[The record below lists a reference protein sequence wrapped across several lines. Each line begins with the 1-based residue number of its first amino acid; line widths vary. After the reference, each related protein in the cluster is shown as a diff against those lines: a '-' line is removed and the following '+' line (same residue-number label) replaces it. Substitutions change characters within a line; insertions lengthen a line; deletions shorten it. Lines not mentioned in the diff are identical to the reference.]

1 MKNADSS
8 STTITQL
15 ERKLAA
21 ADAENARLLALM
33 EKKEAQWEATKQS
46 LFEQFRLA
54 LERQFGPS
62 TEKYQVD
69 QKDLLINEAEVAVDE
84 EDGATEAT
92 DNDVVDD
99 TAAEPATPTTR
110 RTRGGR
116 VALPPELPR
125 VEVVHELS
133 EEARHCQDDGTA
145 LTVIGEA
152 VSEELH
158 VVPARVEVIRHVRRK
173 YACRTCEEG
182 VKIAAAPAKL
192 LPKSNASATLLAY
205 VATAKYQDALPLYRQ
220 SQLFARHGAEIP
232 RNTLARWMVQAGE
245 RITPLIETLRH
256 HLLSAPLI
264 HMDETTLQVNQEA
277 DRKASATSY
286 MWVQRGG
293 PPGQQVVLFDYAASR
308 AGRVPV
314 DLLGGYAGR
323 LITDGYEGY
332 AEVVRRNGITHA
344 GCWAHARR
352 KFVEAQKVQ
361 PKGKTGKA
369 DWALNQIR
377 KLYGVEKQAKAL
389 EPDARHAL
397 RDQKSRP
404 LIDQLRT
411 WLDKSLAQV
420 LPKSAL
426 GKALHYLDHQWFRL
440 TRFLDDGL
448 IPLDNNPA
456 ENAIRPFVVGRKN
469 WLFSHTPS
477 GAQAS
482 AAIYSLIETA
492 LCRTRHKAVYAV
504 RRTMP
509 NGPGDIRPL
518 HFCGELCGLSL
529 GILFGIV
536 FVSYNDSRKASNRS
550 SGLKRI
556 SLSGS

>member
-1 MKNADSS
+1 MNLPASS
-8 STTITQL
+8 SLETVSQL
-15 ERKLAA
+15 QRQVRSQQEEIAHLH
-21 ADAENARLLALM
+21 RLMA
-33 EKKEAQWEATKQS
+33 KKEAQWEATKAS
-46 LFEQFRLA
+46 LFEKFRLA
-54 LERQFGPS
+54 IERQFGPS
-62 TEKYQVD
+62 TEKYRVEQG
-69 QKDLLINEAEVAVDE
+69 DLLINEAEVAVDE
-84 EDGATEAT
+84 EDAAASDESAT
-92 DNDVVDD
+92 
-99 TAAEPATPTTR
+99 AEPAAEAQPSARR

-125 VEVVHELS
+125 VEVVHELP
-133 EEARHCQDDGTA
+133 EATRHCAEDDTV
-145 LTVIGEA
+145 LKVIGEA

-158 VVPARVEVIRHVRRK
+158 VVPARIEVIRHVRRK
-173 YACRTCEEG
+173 YACPVCEEG
-182 VKIAAAPAKL
+182 VQTAPAPLKL

-220 SQLFARHGAEIP
+220 SQIFARHGAEIP

-245 RITPLIETLRH
+245 RVAPLIETLRR

-277 DRKASATSY
+277 DRQASATSY

-293 PPGQQVVLFDYAASR
+293 PPGQQVVLFDYDASR
-308 AGRVPV
+308 AGRVPIS
-314 DLLGGYAGR
+314 LLGDYAGR
-323 LITDGYEGY
+323 LVTDGYEGY

-389 EPDARHAL
+389 EPEARHAL
-397 RDQKSRP
+397 REHKSRP
-404 LIDQLRT
+404 LINQLRT
-411 WLDKSLAQV
+411 WLDQSLAQV

-426 GKALHYLDHQWFRL
+426 GKALHYLQGQWQRL
-440 TRFLDDGL
+440 TRFLDDGV
-448 IPLDNNPA
+448 ISLDNNPA

-469 WLFSHTPS
+469 WLFSQTPS

-492 LCRTRHKAVYAV
+492 KA
-504 RRTMP
+504 
-509 NGPGDIRPL
+509 N
-518 HFCGELCGLSL
+518 GLSPYNYLQFVFETLPTL
-529 GILFGIV
+529 GE
-536 FVSYNDSRKASNRS
+536 NDDLDTLLPWRWKDT
-550 SGLKRI
+550 LPV
-556 SLSGS
+556 

>member
-1 MKNADSS
+1 MKNATSP
-8 STTITQL
+8 TQNVSQL
-15 ERKLAA
+15 QRQIKAQQEEIAQLH
-21 ADAENARLLALM
+21 LLM
-33 EKKEAQWEATKQS
+33 EKKEAQWEAAKQS

-62 TEKYQVD
+62 TEKYRVD
-69 QKDLLINEAEVAVDE
+69 QRDLLINEAEVAVDE
-84 EDGATEAT
+84 EDSDASAC
-92 DNDVVDD
+92 DAVADD
-99 TAAEPATPTTR
+99 AMSETASPPKR

-125 VEVVHELS
+125 VEVVHELPDNTC
-133 EEARHCQDDGTA
+133 HCHDDGTT
-145 LTVIGEA
+145 LKVIGEE

-158 VVPARVEVIRHVRRK
+158 VVPARIEVIRHVRRK
-173 YACRTCEEG
+173 YACPTCEEG
-182 VKIAAAPAKL
+182 ISTAPVPAKL

-205 VATAKYQDALPLYRQ
+205 IATAKYQDALPLYRQ
-220 SQLFARHGAEIP
+220 SQIFARHGAEIP
-232 RNTLARWMVQAGE
+232 RNTLARWMVQVGE
-245 RITPLIETLRH
+245 RIIPLIDTLRQ
-256 HLLSAPLI
+256 HLLNAPLI

-277 DRKASATSY
+277 DRAASATSY

-314 DLLGGYAGR
+314 DLLGDYAGR

-389 EPDARHAL
+389 EPEARHAL
-397 RDQKSRP
+397 REQKSRP

-426 GKALHYLDHQWFRL
+426 GKALHYLDNQWPRL
-440 TRFLDDGL
+440 TRFLHDGL

-456 ENAIRPFVVGRKN
+456 ENAIRPFVIGRN
-469 WLFSHTPS
+469 YPQPS
-477 GAQAS
+477 VMES
-482 AAIYSLIETA
+482 
-492 LCRTRHKAVYAV
+492 
-504 RRTMP
+504 
-509 NGPGDIRPL
+509 
-518 HFCGELCGLSL
+518 F
-529 GILFGIV
+529 
-536 FVSYNDSRKASNRS
+536 
-550 SGLKRI
+550 
-556 SLSGS
+556 

>member
-1 MKNADSS
+1 MKNAPSS
-8 STTITQL
+8 SPTVTQL

-33 EKKEAQWEATKQS
+33 EKKEAQWKATKQS

-62 TEKYQVD
+62 TEKYRVD
-69 QKDLLINEAEVAVDE
+69 QRDLLINEAEVAVDE
-84 EDGATEAT
+84 EDAAGSDATADDAT
-92 DNDVVDD
+92 ID
-99 TAAEPATPTTR
+99 TATPAKR

-116 VALPPELPR
+116 VVLPPELPR
-125 VEVVHELS
+125 VEVIHELPND
-133 EEARHCQDDGTA
+133 ARHCRDDGTA
-145 LTVIGEA
+145 LKVIGEE

-158 VVPARVEVIRHVRRK
+158 VVPARIEVIRHVRHQ
-173 YACRTCEEG
+173 YACPTCEEG
-182 VKIAAAPAKL
+182 VNTAPAPAKL

-205 VATAKYQDALPLYRQ
+205 IATAKYQDALPLYRQ
-220 SQLFARHGAEIP
+220 SQIFARHGAEIP

-245 RITPLIETLRH
+245 RIIPLIDALRQ
-256 HLLSAPLI
+256 HLLNAPLI

-277 DRKASATSY
+277 DRAASATSY

-314 DLLGGYAGR
+314 DLLGDYAGR

-332 AEVVRRNGITHA
+332 AEIVRRNGITHA

-369 DWALNQIR
+369 DWALSQIR

-389 EPDARHAL
+389 EPEARHAL
-397 RDQKSRP
+397 RVQKSRP

-426 GKALHYLDHQWFRL
+426 GKALHYLDNQWPRL

-448 IPLDNNPA
+448 IPLDNNLA

-477 GAQAS
+477 GAHAS

-492 LCRTRHKAVYAV
+492 KA
-504 RRTMP
+504 
-509 NGPGDIRPL
+509 N
-518 HFCGELCGLSL
+518 GLSPYDYL
-529 GILFGIV
+529 QYV
-536 FVSYNDSRKASNRS
+536 FATLPTLDADELHTLLPWQWKETLPV
-550 SGLKRI
+550 
-556 SLSGS
+556 

>member
-1 MKNADSS
+1 MKNATSP
-8 STTITQL
+8 TQNVSQL
-15 ERKLAA
+15 QRQIKAQQEEIAQLH
-21 ADAENARLLALM
+21 LLM
-33 EKKEAQWEATKQS
+33 EKKEAQWEAAKQS

-62 TEKYQVD
+62 TEKYRVD
-69 QKDLLINEAEVAVDE
+69 QRDLLINEAEVAVDE
-84 EDGATEAT
+84 EDSDASAC
-92 DNDVVDD
+92 DAVADD
-99 TAAEPATPTTR
+99 AMSETASPPKR

-125 VEVVHELS
+125 VEVVHELPDNTC
-133 EEARHCQDDGTA
+133 HCHDDGTT
-145 LTVIGEA
+145 LKVIGEE

-158 VVPARVEVIRHVRRK
+158 VVPARIEVIRHVRRK
-173 YACRTCEEG
+173 YACPTCEEG
-182 VKIAAAPAKL
+182 ISTAPVPAKL

-205 VATAKYQDALPLYRQ
+205 IATAKYQDALPLYRQ
-220 SQLFARHGAEIP
+220 SQIFARHGAEIP
-232 RNTLARWMVQAGE
+232 RNTLARWMVQVGE
-245 RITPLIETLRH
+245 RIIPLIDTLRQ
-256 HLLSAPLI
+256 HLLNAPLI

-277 DRKASATSY
+277 DRAASATSY

-314 DLLGGYAGR
+314 DLLGDYAGR

-389 EPDARHAL
+389 EPEARHAL
-397 RDQKSRP
+397 REQKSRP

-426 GKALHYLDHQWFRL
+426 GKALHYLDNQWPRL
-440 TRFLDDGL
+440 TRFLHDGL

-456 ENAIRPFVVGRKN
+456 ENAIRPFVIGRKN

-492 LCRTRHKAVYAV
+492 KA
-504 RRTMP
+504 
-509 NGPGDIRPL
+509 N
-518 HFCGELCGLSL
+518 GLSPYDYL
-529 GILFGIV
+529 QYV
-536 FVSYNDSRKASNRS
+536 FATLPTLDDDDFSTLLPWQWKET
-550 SGLKRI
+550 
-556 SLSGS
+556 